1 MTSLRRLHITARLGP
16 DRDVQVQQEA
26 SFLQL
31 LQLLVILF
39 NIVMYCIVSTI
50 VVAFKIYVCLSVCPS
65 VHPSID
71 SRALR

>member
-26 SFLQL
+26 LFLQL

-39 NIVMYCIVSTI
+39 NFVMY
-50 VVAFKIYVCLSVCPS
+50 
-65 VHPSID
+65 
-71 SRALR
+71 